1 MGLRL
6 GSSSTPESAPRVQ
19 WECSTPLHCGTGGAM
34 RSLIQFRVTSFALAF
49 AFANVCL
56 TGCAVETSTSEPAE
70 TTRTAQQA
78 YGRPLELPIL
88 EGWDVDNLA
97 DRYPQDH
104 SSAVNSGL
112 SGAACLINCNT
123 QAINCTK

>member
-1 MGLRL
+1 
-6 GSSSTPESAPRVQ
+6 
-19 WECSTPLHCGTGGAM
+19 M

-123 QAINCTK
+123 QAINCTKACKSKEIDDCELECAQRRQECMATCAEP